1 MAFLNADNI
10 SFAYGKRRV
19 LEDVSLALEPGKFY
33 GLLGPNGSGKTTLL
47 DLLIGNRLPSAGSIS
62 LHDQDLGSYS
72 RRQLARQMALVPQE
86 FDLGFDF
93 RVNEIVLMGRHPHI
107 PRFASPGPEDLA
119 CSQGAM
125 TDLEVE
131 HLGERLITALSGGE
145 KQRVVAARALA
156 QNTPLLIMDEAT
168 ASLDI
173 QHTIQIFQVV
183 RRKVE
188 AGGIVLA
195 AIHDLNLAAAFC
207 DKLFLLREG
216 RLHAAGTPEKILQPA
231 MIDEVFGIGCQT
243 SFNDF
248 NQSHQVSFQW
258 RQEKGGP
265 PPSHQGARES

>member
-1 MAFLNADNI
+1 MAFLSAHKI
-10 SFAYGKRRV
+10 SFAYGERPV
-19 LEDVSLALEPGKFY
+19 LKDISLALEPGKFY

-47 DLLIGNRLPSAGSIS
+47 DLLIGNRNPSAGTIS
-62 LHDQDLGSYS
+62 LNEQDLGSYS
-72 RRQLARQMALVPQE
+72 RRQLAQEMALVPQE

-107 PRFASPGPEDLA
+107 PRFASPGPEDIS
-119 CSQGAM
+119 CSQRAM
-125 TDLEVE
+125 TDLEVD
-131 HLGERLITALSGGE
+131 HLSERLITALSGGE

-156 QNTPLLIMDEAT
+156 QDTPLLIMDEAT
-168 ASLDI
+168 ANLDI

-188 AGGIVLA
+188 EGGTVLA

-207 DKLFLLREG
+207 DELFLLKEG
-216 RLHAAGTPEKILQPA
+216 HLHAGGAPHEILNPA
-231 MIDEVFGIGCQT
+231 MIEEVFGIGCQA

-258 RQEKGGP
+258 HLDR
-265 PPSHQGARES
+265 